1 MIIIYHEN
9 FISINFFNDREIY
22 PFFFFRKIQFRQITN
37 ISSNLSRE
45 IKLNKVIHSY
55 LNITTL

>member
-22 PFFFFRKIQFRQITN
+22 PFFFFEKFN
-37 ISSNLSRE
+37 FD
-45 IKLNKVIHSY
+45 KLLI
-55 LNITTL
+55 